1 MSLRWLWIILSI
13 IVGSLIVL
21 GGGKMDTSRSSAA
34 ALDLHQYQWKN
45 RLLLI
50 FAPTETD
57 ATYQQQRQLL
67 DASAAEVKER
77 DLIVLPVVEAAA
89 NQDLRTQF
97 NIANGAFAVILIG
110 KDGGEKARFERVIS
124 AAQLF
129 AIIDAM
135 PMRQSE
141 MKGN

>member
-21 GGGKMDTSRSSAA
+21 GGGKMDTGKLSVAS
-34 ALDLHQYQWKN
+34 LDLHQYQWKN
-45 RLLLI
+45 RILLI
-50 FAPTETD
+50 FAPTEADT
-57 ATYQQQRQLL
+57 AYQQQRQLL
-67 DASAAEVKER
+67 EASAAEVKER